1 MAKVISFLN
10 FKGGVG
16 KTTTTVNVA
25 KALHDMNYRVL
36 VIDADPQGNASKL
49 MGKRLHEGNEQTLY
63 QIMMGAEK
71 LEDCR
76 FLEQEKDDSFEFISS
91 NQDLGKVEW
100 QLSNQ
105 MGREGI
111 LKKALRPVM
120 DEYDFILI
128 DCSPIDGVVTHNAV
142 TASDYIIVPLNGEP
156 FAVDGMG
163 RILQRY
169 RETKETVNE
178 KIEILGYVFNL
189 IKKCSL
195 HEDTKRTLR
204 EQHEKRG
211 WPGKIFNTEIKQ
223 NVKISETSGKFTNIF
238 DFANTFSKTSFFSRN
253 KWESANSAA
262 EQYRELAAEIVEAI
276 NG

>member
-1 MAKVISFLN
+1 MAKIISFLN

-25 KALHDMNYRVL
+25 KALHDMGNRVL

-49 MGKRLHEGNEQTLY
+49 MGKRIDEGNDTTLY
-63 QIMMGAEK
+63 QLMMGTISVT
-71 LEDCR
+71 DCM
-76 FLEQEKDDSFEFISS
+76 FLEQDKEDSFEFIPS
-91 NQDLGKVEW
+91 NHDLGNVEW

-111 LKKALRPVM
+111 MKKAIRPILEEF
-120 DEYDFILI
+120 DYILI

-189 IKKCSL
+189 IKKCGL

-204 EQHEKRG
+204 EQHAKRN
-211 WPGKIFNTEIKQ
+211 WPGKIFKTEIKQ
-223 NVKISETSGKFTNIF
+223 NVKISETSGSYTNIF
-238 DFANTFSKTSFFSRN
+238 DFMNTFSKTNFLSRN

>member
-1 MAKVISFLN
+1 MAKIISFLN

-25 KALHDMNYRVL
+25 KALHDMNFRVL

-49 MGKRLHEGNEQTLY
+49 MGKRVDEGNDCTLY
-63 QIMMGAEK
+63 QLMMGAKKVE
-71 LEDCR
+71 ECR
-76 FLEQEKDDSFEFISS
+76 FLEQDKDDSFEFIPS
-91 NQDLGKVEW
+91 NHDLGNVEW

-111 LKKALRPVM
+111 LKKAIRPIL
-120 DEYDFILI
+120 DDYDFILI

-178 KIEILGYVFNL
+178 KIQILGYVFNL

-204 EQHEKRG
+204 EQHAKRN

-223 NVKISETSGKFTNIF
+223 NVKISETSGKYTNIF
-238 DFANTFSKTSFFSRN
+238 DFMNTFSKSNFLSRN

-262 EQYRELAAEIVEAI
+262 EQYKQLAAEIVESI

>member
-1 MAKVISFLN
+1 MAKIISFLN

-25 KALHDMNYRVL
+25 KALHDMGKRVL

-49 MGKRLHEGNEQTLY
+49 MGKRIDEGNDTTLY
-63 QIMMGAEK
+63 QLMMGTIPVT
-71 LEDCR
+71 DCI
-76 FLEQEKDDSFEFISS
+76 FLEQDKDDSFEFIPS
-91 NQDLGKVEW
+91 NHDLGNVEW

-111 LKKALRPVM
+111 LKKAIRPVL
-120 DEYDFILI
+120 DDFDYILI

-204 EQHEKRG
+204 EQHAKRN

-223 NVKISETSGKFTNIF
+223 NVKISETSGSYTNIF
-238 DFANTFSKTSFFSRN
+238 DFMNRFNKNNFLSRN

-262 EQYRELAAEIVEAI
+262 EQYKQLAAEIVEAI

>member
-25 KALHDMNYRVL
+25 KALHEMNYRVL
-36 VIDADPQGNASKL
+36 VIDADPRGNASKL
-49 MGKRLHEGNEQTLY
+49 MGKRLHEGNDKTLY
-63 QIMMGAEK
+63 QIMMGMEK

-76 FLEQEKDDSFEFISS
+76 FLEQEKDDSFEFIPS

-111 LKKALRPVM
+111 LKKNLRPILH
-120 DEYDFILI
+120 EYDFVLI

-142 TASDYIIVPLNGEP
+142 TVSDYIIVPLNGEP

-169 RETKETVNE
+169 RETKETTNE
-178 KIEILGYVFNL
+178 NIEILGYVFNL

-195 HEDTKRTLR
+195 HEETKRILR
-204 EQHEKRG
+204 EQHEKRN

-223 NVKISETSGKFTNIF
+223 NVKISETSGAFTNIF
-238 DFANTFSKTSFFSRN
+238 DFAKTFSKSNFLTRN
-253 KWESANSAA
+253 KWESANNAA
-262 EQYRELAAEIVEAI
+262 EQYRQLATEIVEAI

>member
-25 KALHDMNYRVL
+25 KALHDMNFRVL
-36 VIDADPQGNASKL
+36 VVDADPQGNASKL

-63 QIMMGAEK
+63 QIMMGTEK

-76 FLEQEKDDSFEFISS
+76 FLEQDIDDSFEFIAS
-91 NQDLGKVEW
+91 NQELGKVEW

-120 DEYDFILI
+120 DEYDYVLI

-178 KIEILGYVFNL
+178 RIQILGYVFNL

-204 EQHEKRG
+204 EQHEKRN
-211 WPGKIFNTEIKQ
+211 WPGVIFKTEIKQ

-238 DFANTFSKTSFFSRN
+238 DFAKTFSKDTFLGRN

-262 EQYRELAAEIVEAI
+262 EQYRQLAKEIVEAI
-276 NG
+276 NK